1 MLKIDT
7 VIGHVET
14 DIGVATLVA
23 TRLEDNHLE
32 VHLAF
37 CPSSLKVVLS
47 WNPHR
52 CDTAPDE
59 FLMKE
64 SGVAAEFFD
73 AVLASGLFVD
83 TGRRVNRG
91 FQSAP
96 VWALKNLAHVPP
108 LRKAKVCALLMPV

>member
-1 MLKIDT
+1 MDIEKLIGCIDT
-7 VIGHVET
+7 HIGC
-14 DIGVATLVA
+14 ATLVA

-37 CPSSLKVVLS
+37 CAGAVHVVLS

-64 SGVAAEFFD
+64 NGVAEEFFD

-96 VWALKNLAHVPP
+96 VWALKDPAHVPP
-108 LRKAKVCALLMPV
+108 LRKAKVCALLMPA